1 MLARMALTP
10 DGEVDCGVGE
20 DLKMPFHSTHERP
33 QIPVISIVGGK
44 SNSGKTTLLEKI
56 IREAKCRGWKV
67 ATLKH
72 DVHGFE
78 MDQPGKDTWRHAQAG
93 ADVVAI
99 SSPYKIAILESVPK
113 DQPLDEVIARI
124 HGVDV
129 IFTEGYK
136 FENKPKIEVY
146 RSQVHQELFSKP
158 EELIAIASDISF
170 DNGIPCFG
178 LDDAQGICD
187 LIAEKYGV
195 KCSQK

>member
-1 MLARMALTP
+1 M
-10 DGEVDCGVGE
+10 
-20 DLKMPFHSTHERP
+20 DLNSTDERH

-56 IREAKCRGWKV
+56 IREAKHRGWRV

-99 SSPYKIAILESVPK
+99 SSPQRIAILESVTE

-124 HGVDV
+124 QGVDV

-136 FENKPKIEVY
+136 HGNKPKIEVY
-146 RSQVHQELFSKP
+146 RSEVHQKLFSNLEELF
-158 EELIAIASDISF
+158 AIASDISF
-170 DNGIPCFG
+170 NNGIPCFG
-178 LDDAQGICD
+178 LDDAPGICD
-187 LIAEKYGV
+187 LIEETFGFTG
-195 KCSQK
+195 SGT

>member
-1 MLARMALTP
+1 MH
-10 DGEVDCGVGE
+10 
-20 DLKMPFHSTHERP
+20 FHSTDERP
-33 QIPVISIVGGK
+33 QVPVISIVGGK

-56 IREAKCRGWKV
+56 IREAKGRGWRV

-99 SSPYKIAILESVPK
+99 SSPHKIAILENVSG
-113 DQPLDEVIARI
+113 DQPLDEVLARI
-124 HGVDV
+124 QGVDV

-136 FENKPKIEVY
+136 HGNKPKIEVF
-146 RSQVHQELFSKP
+146 RSAVHQALFSKP

-178 LDDAQGICD
+178 LDDAQGICE
-187 LIAEKYGV
+187 LIEGKYGV
-195 KCSQK
+195 KGSA

>member
-1 MLARMALTP
+1 MYIRDECP
-10 DGEVDCGVGE
+10 
-20 DLKMPFHSTHERP
+20 S
-33 QIPVISIVGGK
+33 IPVISIVGGK

-56 IREAKCRGWKV
+56 IREAKGRGWRV

-99 SSPYKIAILESVPK
+99 SSPRKIAILESVSG

-124 HGVDV
+124 RGVDV

-136 FENKPKIEVY
+136 YGNKPKIEVY
-146 RSQVHQELFSKP
+146 RSMVHQELFSKP
-158 EELIAIASDISF
+158 EELIAIASDITF

-195 KCSQK
+195 KGGLV

>member
-1 MLARMALTP
+1 M
-10 DGEVDCGVGE
+10 GE
-20 DLKMPFHSTHERP
+20 LKMQFHTKDEPP

-44 SNSGKTTLLEKI
+44 SNSGKTTLLVKI
-56 IREAKCRGWKV
+56 IREAKRRGWRV

-93 ADVVAI
+93 ADIVAI
-99 SSPYKIAILESVPK
+99 SSPQKIAILEKVTE
-113 DQPLDEVIARI
+113 DQPLDEVLARI
-124 HGVDV
+124 QGVDV

-136 FENKPKIEVY
+136 QANKPKIEVF
-146 RSQVHQELFSKP
+146 RSAVHQELFSKP
-158 EELIAIASDISF
+158 EELLAIASDVSF

-187 LIAEKYGV
+187 LIEETFGV
-195 KCSQK
+195 TCVTQRSVLTTQSKQTV

>member
-1 MLARMALTP
+1 MYH
-10 DGEVDCGVGE
+10 
-20 DLKMPFHSTHERP
+20 FNSTDERS

-56 IREAKCRGWKV
+56 IREAKRRGWRV

-99 SSPYKIAILESVPK
+99 SSPHKIAILESVSG
-113 DQPLDEVIARI
+113 DQPLDEVLARI
-124 HGVDV
+124 QGVDV

-136 FENKPKIEVY
+136 HGNKPKIEVF
-146 RSQVHQELFSKP
+146 RSDVHQELFSKP
-158 EELIAIASDISF
+158 EEIIAIASDILF
-170 DNGIPCFG
+170 DNEIPCFG

-187 LIAEKYGV
+187 LIEKKYGV
-195 KCSQK
+195 KGGLV

>member
-1 MLARMALTP
+1 MHIRDECP
-10 DGEVDCGVGE
+10 
-20 DLKMPFHSTHERP
+20 S
-33 QIPVISIVGGK
+33 IPVISIVGGK

-56 IREAKCRGWKV
+56 IREAKGRGWRV

-99 SSPYKIAILESVPK
+99 SSPRKIAILESVSG

-124 HGVDV
+124 RGVDV

-136 FENKPKIEVY
+136 YGNKPKIEVY
-146 RSQVHQELFSKP
+146 RSGVHQELFSKP
-158 EELIAIASDISF
+158 EELIAIASDITF

-195 KCSQK
+195 KGGLV

>member
-1 MLARMALTP
+1 MHFYTKDEP
-10 DGEVDCGVGE
+10 
-20 DLKMPFHSTHERP
+20 P

-44 SNSGKTTLLEKI
+44 SNSGKTTLLVKI
-56 IREAKCRGWKV
+56 IREAKRRGWRV

-93 ADVVAI
+93 ADIVAI
-99 SSPYKIAILESVPK
+99 SSPQKIAILEKVTE
-113 DQPLDEVIARI
+113 DQPLDEVLARI
-124 HGVDV
+124 QGVDV

-136 FENKPKIEVY
+136 QANKPKIEVF
-146 RSQVHQELFSKP
+146 RSAVHQELFSKP
-158 EELIAIASDISF
+158 EELLAIASDVSF

-187 LIAEKYGV
+187 LIEETFGVRPGASGKYFF
-195 KCSQK
+195 KEPSCPR

>member
-1 MLARMALTP
+1 MH
-10 DGEVDCGVGE
+10 
-20 DLKMPFHSTHERP
+20 FQSTDDRP

-56 IREAKCRGWKV
+56 IREAKRRGWRV

-99 SSPYKIAILESVPK
+99 SSPHKIAILEKVAD
-113 DQPLDEVIARI
+113 DQPLDEVLARI
-124 HGVDV
+124 QGVDV

-136 FENKPKIEVY
+136 HGNKPKIEVF
-146 RSQVHQELFSKP
+146 RSAVHQDLFSKP
-158 EELIAIASDISF
+158 EELIAIASDITF
-170 DNGIPCFG
+170 NNGIPCFG
-178 LDDAQGICD
+178 LDDVEGICD
-187 LIAEKYGV
+187 LIEGKYAV
-195 KCSQK
+195 KGNL

>member
-1 MLARMALTP
+1 MNYENFPL
-10 DGEVDCGVGE
+10 GE
-20 DLKMPFHSTHERP
+20 ERP

-56 IREAKCRGWKV
+56 IREAKRRGWRV

-99 SSPYKIAILESVPK
+99 SSPRKIAILESVSE

-136 FENKPKIEVY
+136 HGNKPKIEVY
-146 RSQVHQELFSKP
+146 RSAVHQELFSKP
-158 EELIAIASDISF
+158 EELIAIASDILF

-187 LIAEKYGV
+187 LIAEKFGLV
-195 KCSQK
+195 SHCVPG